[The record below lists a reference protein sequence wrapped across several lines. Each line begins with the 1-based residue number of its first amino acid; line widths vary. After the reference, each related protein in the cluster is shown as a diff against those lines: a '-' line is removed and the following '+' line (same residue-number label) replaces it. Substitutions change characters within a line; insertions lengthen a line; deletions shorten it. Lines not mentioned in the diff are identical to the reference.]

1 MISLE
6 LSVREALLVYEKLLS
21 VVGMEGTAVRERIAQ
36 AIERA
41 TVHTSAKE
49 EASLTVYSMNPERFI
64 DCIKALRAV
73 THWEL
78 KESKEFFGVVRGP
91 LSRFDEDSN
100 STQWAGGSYNTLN
113 GFSKSDCEKL
123 ADELRVLG
131 CDCSV
136 SVR

>member
-21 VVGMEGTAVRERIAQ
+21 VANVDGIPVRERIAQ
-36 AIERA
+36 ALERA

-49 EASLTVYSMNPERFI
+49 EASLTVYSMDPERFI
-64 DCIKALRAV
+64 DCIKALRGV
-73 THWEL
+73 TRWGL
-78 KESKEFFGVVRGP
+78 KESKVFFDKVRGD
-91 LSRFDEDSN
+91 LGI
-100 STQWAGGSYNTLN
+100 GGNYEGTYNTLN

-123 ADELRVLG
+123 AAELKNLG